1 MKSVFVVLLVSV
13 ISYGVYGAVQERQN
27 AIPVIQV
34 VGKDVGELLLKAEVN
49 EFTRPALAQMLNKR
63 APVAEYKVEAEEL
76 AAVNIAV
83 EPKVDQMCWAIGP
96 VADKLTLA
104 QLERRVESSYV
115 EYEVSGVDVAAD
127 SEYWVYMG
135 PYPSRKE
142 SMRQLRQ
149 LQQNKI
155 DSYLIAKGKMAEA
168 ISLGIFKNKDGAS
181 RLLTKYSGKGYS
193 VKLKEVTKF
202 NTVYWLSGTASN
214 KQDSEDLYENL
225 KQDFSKL
232 EKRDYFCKTLA
243 KASAIH

>member
-13 ISYGVYGAVQERQN
+13 VSYGVYGAVMERQGVQS
-27 AIPVIQV
+27 AIQPA
-34 VGKDVGELLLKAEVN
+34 GKDVGELYLKSEVG
-49 EFTRPALAQMLNKR
+49 EYAKPALRQMLNPKSTE
-63 APVAEYKVEAEEL
+63 AVEEVSELSPVEDKGLPVEADEL
-76 AAVNIAV
+76 
-83 EPKVDQMCWAIGP
+83 CWAIGP
-96 VADKLTLA
+96 VIDKLSLA
-104 QLERRVESSYV
+104 QLERRFNASYV
-115 EYEVSGVDVAAD
+115 DYSVSGVDVATD

-135 PYPSRKE
+135 PYASRKE

-155 DSYLIAKGKMAEA
+155 DSYLIAKGEMAEA

-193 VKLKEVTKF
+193 VKLKEVVKF
-202 NTVYWLSGTASN
+202 NTVYWLNGTAAN
-214 KQDSEDLYENL
+214 KQAGEELYQNL

-243 KASAIH
+243 KGTGIH